1 MKKVMIV
8 DDEFLVRLGIKSLLR
23 WEEYGYEIAAEAENG
38 EEAMEK
44 IERFNIT
51 PAKADVSIMAS
62 AAIFKS
68 PACCEIV
75 EDNATNIIGVAIRIS
90 E

>member
-38 EEAMEK
+38 EEAMPT
-44 IERFNIT
+44 RFRPCSA
-51 PAKADVSIMAS
+51 PAKAPNTSTYRSSSSRNLTKTSHHV
-62 AAIFKS
+62 
-68 PACCEIV
+68 
-75 EDNATNIIGVAIRIS
+75 
-90 E
+90 

>member
-44 IERFNIT
+44 IEQ
-51 PAKADVSIMAS
+51 
-62 AAIFKS
+62 
-68 PACCEIV
+68 
-75 EDNATNIIGVAIRIS
+75 IGRAHV
-90 E
+90 